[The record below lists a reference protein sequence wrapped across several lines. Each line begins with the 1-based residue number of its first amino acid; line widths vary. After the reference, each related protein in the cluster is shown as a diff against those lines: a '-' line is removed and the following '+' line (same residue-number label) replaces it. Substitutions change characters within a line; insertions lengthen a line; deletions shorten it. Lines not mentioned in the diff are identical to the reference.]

1 MKNKS
6 KGLIL
11 IGLLLIASALFLTA
25 YNLREDMQA
34 KESAMKTV
42 ARLEELLPE
51 TKAAEEPTLPRFTG
65 TEAAEEPTL
74 PRSTQTEATE
84 KPTEKPAKN
93 PTMPDQTVPTEEIEI
108 PDYILNPD
116 MEMPVE
122 HIDGQDYIGVLAIP
136 GLELKLPVIS
146 EWSYPR
152 LKIAPCRYAGS
163 AYTGDLII
171 SAHNY
176 SSHFGKLNH
185 LHVGDTVSFTDIDGN
200 VFHYKVM
207 EIYTLKPTAIEEME
221 SGDWDLTLFTC
232 TVGGQSRVTVR
243 CDSVKE

>member
-1 MKNKS
+1 
-6 KGLIL
+6 
-11 IGLLLIASALFLTA
+11 
-25 YNLREDMQA
+25 
-34 KESAMKTV
+34 
-42 ARLEELLPE
+42 
-51 TKAAEEPTLPRFTG
+51 
-65 TEAAEEPTL
+65 
-74 PRSTQTEATE
+74 
-84 KPTEKPAKN
+84 
-93 PTMPDQTVPTEEIEI
+93 MPDQTVPTEEIEI

-185 LHVGDTVSFTDIDGN
+185 LRVGDTMTFTDIDGN

-207 EIYTLKPTAIEEME
+207 EIYTLKPYRHRGNGKRRLGSDPVYLHRRRPKPGNRAM
-221 SGDWDLTLFTC
+221 
-232 TVGGQSRVTVR
+232 
-243 CDSVKE
+243 